1 MFECLI
7 LGDSTGVG
15 TARSINARYAQQC
28 DVQATERATAA
39 QILAWR
45 RPAKRYGTSIFAI
58 GSNDMAGQGLLNK
71 LLKIRTSVSAK
82 RVIWLLPYARAQAYT
97 VSSVA
102 ATFGDETLDLM
113 RFRSEDNVHPL
124 SYRDVALRLLR

>member
-7 LGDSTGVG
+7 LGDSTGAG
-15 TARSINARYAQQC
+15 TAQAINARYAQQC
-28 DVQATERATAA
+28 DVQAVERATAA
-39 QILAWR
+39 QILTWR

-58 GSNDMAGQGLLNK
+58 GSNDEAGPK
-71 LLKIRTSVSAK
+71 LVEKLFQIRASVSTK

-102 ATFGDETLDLM
+102 ATFGDETLDLA
-113 RFRSEDNVHPL
+113 RFPSSDRVHPHR
-124 SYRDVALRLLR
+124 YGEVATALLR